1 MTDPAPRLFQM
12 RELAPAL
19 NEALTE
25 TLTDAYESGA
35 PRSFARFLDSYAKIE
50 EAPARPVAARS
61 GSKGSNPPGS
71 VP

>member
-12 RELAPAL
+12 SELAPAL

-35 PRSFARFLDSYAKIE
+35 PRSFA
-50 EAPARPVAARS
+50 
-61 GSKGSNPPGS
+61 GS
-71 VP
+71 